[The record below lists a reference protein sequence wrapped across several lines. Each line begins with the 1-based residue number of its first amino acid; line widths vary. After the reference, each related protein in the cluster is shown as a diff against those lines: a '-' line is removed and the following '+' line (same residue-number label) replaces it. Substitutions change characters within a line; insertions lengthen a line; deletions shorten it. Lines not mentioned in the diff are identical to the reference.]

1 VPVTIGVDVG
11 GTKIAA
17 GVVDEDGTIIAQ
29 RELATDA
36 AEPNAIVSAI
46 NKLTSELRAV
56 APAATAIGIG
66 AAALVD
72 KARGMILFAPNLAW
86 RDFPLGDLVAAR
98 AKMPVVVDNDA
109 NVATLGE
116 AMYGAGR
123 GGGDQVMLTVGTGIG
138 GGIVINSELYR
149 GVHGI
154 GAELGHIVLDP
165 HGPLCACGN
174 HGCLEAFASGTALG
188 RMGRERPSDAIVA
201 LAGGEEITGA
211 HVGQAASDGDKGAL
225 ELVREAGWWLG
236 IGLVTLANTFD
247 PERIVIGGGVAERL
261 GDLLLGPARETLGD
275 RVVGREWRPQIPVVP
290 AALGNSAGLV
300 GAAVLARSIT
310 KTVAI

>member
-1 VPVTIGVDVG
+1 MPVTIGVDVG